1 MVKMSELETKVR
13 GYLQKY
19 PSGETWRIANLA
31 FCSERTVR
39 RVKQK
44 MMEEKEIEFC
54 NKINAIHQ
62 SYPKEATVNSPPIK
76 TTALDTQIDGD
87 HYKKLKIQPVEYIHA
102 NNIGFSEGSAIAYLT
117 RWRDKGGAKDLEKA
131 IHTIQLLI
139 ELEATWA
146 KEVV

>member
-1 MVKMSELETKVR
+1 MSELETKVR

-19 PSGETWRIANLA
+19 PSGETWRIASLA

-39 RVKQK
+39 RVKQNIR
-44 MMEEKEIEFC
+44 EEKEIAFC
-54 NKINAIHQ
+54 NKIN
-62 SYPKEATVNSPPIK
+62 SPPPIK

-117 RWRDKGGAKDLEKA
+117 RWRDKGGVKDLEKA

>member
-1 MVKMSELETKVR
+1 MSELETKIR
-13 GYLQKY
+13 GNLAKY
-19 PSGETWRIANLA
+19 PLWPAWEIAEVLG
-31 FCSERTVR
+31 CSERTVR

-44 MMEEKEIEFC
+44 MREEKEIAFC
-54 NKINAIHQ
+54 IKINTMHQ
-62 SYPKEATVNSPPIK
+62 KPDRVNSPPPIK

-117 RWRDKGGAKDLEKA
+117 RWRDKGGVKDLEKA

>member
-1 MVKMSELETKVR
+1 MSELEAVIR
-13 GYLQKY
+13 GYIAKY
-19 PSGETWRIANLA
+19 PSGETWRIASLA

-44 MMEEKEIEFC
+44 MREEEEIAFC

-117 RWRDKGGAKDLEKA
+117 RWRDKGGVKDLEKA

-139 ELEATWA
+139 ELEATWT
-146 KEVV
+146 KETV

>member
-1 MVKMSELETKVR
+1 MSELETKVR

-19 PSGETWRIANLA
+19 PSGETWRIASLA

-44 MMEEKEIEFC
+44 MREEEEIAFC

-62 SYPKEATVNSPPIK
+62 KPDRVNSPPIK

-117 RWRDKGGAKDLEKA
+117 RWRDKGGVKDLEKA

-139 ELEATWA
+139 ELEATWT
-146 KEVV
+146 KETV

>member
-1 MVKMSELETKVR
+1 MSELETKVR

-19 PSGETWRIANLA
+19 PSGETWRIASLA

-39 RVKQK
+39 RVKQNIR
-44 MMEEKEIEFC
+44 EEKEVAFC

-62 SYPKEATVNSPPIK
+62 KPDRVNSPPIK

-117 RWRDKGGAKDLEKA
+117 RWRDKGGVKDLEKA

-139 ELEATWA
+139 ELEDTWT
-146 KEVV
+146 KETV

>member
-1 MVKMSELETKVR
+1 MSELETQIR

-19 PSGETWRIANLA
+19 PLWPAWEIADVSG
-31 FCSERTVR
+31 CSERTVR
-39 RVKQK
+39 RVRQNIRK
-44 MMEEKEIEFC
+44 EKEFEFC
-54 NKINAIHQ
+54 NKINTMHQ
-62 SYPKEATVNSPPIK
+62 QKPDMVNSPPPIK

-117 RWRDKGGAKDLEKA
+117 RWRDKGGVKDLEKA

>member
-1 MVKMSELETKVR
+1 MSELEAVIR
-13 GYLQKY
+13 SLLERY
-19 PSGETWRIANLA
+19 PKADTSGIASLA
-31 FCSERTVR
+31 DCSERTVR
-39 RVKQK
+39 RVRQNIR
-44 MMEEKEIEFC
+44 EEKEIEFC

-139 ELEATWA
+139 ELEATWT
-146 KEVV
+146 KETV

>member
-1 MVKMSELETKVR
+1 MSELETKVR

-19 PSGETWRIANLA
+19 PSGETWRIASLA

-39 RVKQK
+39 RVKQNIR
-44 MMEEKEIEFC
+44 EEKEVASC

-62 SYPKEATVNSPPIK
+62 KPDRVNSPPIK

-117 RWRDKGGAKDLEKA
+117 RWRDKGGVKDLEKA

-139 ELEATWA
+139 ELEATWT
-146 KEVV
+146 KETV

>member
-1 MVKMSELETKVR
+1 MSELETKIR
-13 GYLQKY
+13 GNLAKY
-19 PSGETWRIANLA
+19 PLWPAWEIANLVC
-31 FCSERTVR
+31 CSERTVR

-44 MMEEKEIEFC
+44 MREEEEIAFC

-62 SYPKEATVNSPPIK
+62 SYPKEAMVNSPPPIK

-117 RWRDKGGAKDLEKA
+117 RWRDKGGVKDLEKA

>member
-1 MVKMSELETKVR
+1 MSELETKVR

-19 PSGETWRIANLA
+19 PSGETWRIASLA

-39 RVKQK
+39 RVKQNIR
-44 MMEEKEIEFC
+44 EEKEVAFC

-62 SYPKEATVNSPPIK
+62 KPDRVNSPPIK

-117 RWRDKGGAKDLEKA
+117 RWRDKGGVKDLEKA

-139 ELEATWA
+139 ELEATWT
-146 KEVV
+146 KETV

>member
-1 MVKMSELETKVR
+1 MSELETKVR

-19 PSGETWRIANLA
+19 PSGETWRIASLA

-39 RVKQK
+39 RVKQNIR
-44 MMEEKEIEFC
+44 EEKEVAFC

-62 SYPKEATVNSPPIK
+62 KPDRVNSPPIK

-117 RWRDKGGAKDLEKA
+117 RWRDKGGVKDLEKA

-139 ELEATWA
+139 ELEATWT

>member
-1 MVKMSELETKVR
+1 MSELETKVR

-19 PSGETWRIANLA
+19 PSGETWRIANLVC
-31 FCSERTVR
+31 CSERTVR
-39 RVKQK
+39 RVKQNIR
-44 MMEEKEIEFC
+44 EEKEIAFC
-54 NKINAIHQ
+54 NKINTMHQ
-62 SYPKEATVNSPPIK
+62 QKPDMVNSPPPIK

-117 RWRDKGGAKDLEKA
+117 RWRDKGGVKDLEKA

>member
-1 MVKMSELETKVR
+1 MSELETKVR

-19 PSGETWRIANLA
+19 PSGETWRIASLA

-44 MMEEKEIEFC
+44 MREEEEIAFC
-54 NKINAIHQ
+54 IKINTMHQ
-62 SYPKEATVNSPPIK
+62 KPDRVNSPPPIK

-117 RWRDKGGAKDLEKA
+117 RWRDKGGVKDLEKA

-146 KEVV
+146 KETV